1 VYENEFINRFADLM
15 NTTFLPSRVVG
26 MIDSMKSVIEPEM
39 PEHIARWKIPTAM
52 DVWEYFLG
60 VERDFANQRAT
71 FQRDHIRSQFGI
83 TTNIDAT
90 LNVSN
95 DAHGFIKIN
104 TIEIK
109 EGTPGISANPYPW
122 TGTYFSNIPVT
133 LVAIPKPGYVFSN
146 WTGASSSTNPTITI
160 TSATSF
166 GVTAVFVAEPIPTS
180 QPIYFWM
187 MNSAIPNNIPLETL
201 ATTYEPG
208 GLEGVIE
215 YQSCLVGYPFT
226 PADLLN
232 WRKASMERRN
242 SPTEINYIPLANNDL
257 PFATSDMKG
266 LQIKEPLQNGSIGN
280 TMVFNF
286 STVGRRDIKLSFAAI
301 NELTNATGIL
311 IDYSISEGNPV
322 WLTNGL
328 ASATLPLTNSYQL
341 FNIDFS
347 NITAVNNNANFRVRI
362 RFAGVNMTADTG
374 ARISFNNIAV
384 FGTQLPLA
392 VEENALKLYAIYPN
406 PVSEILNVVGLYDSR
421 AINYKLFSIDGKQI
435 KSGSIEN
442 SQLNLSDLSRGLY
455 LLQLESEGNI
465 EIKKISK
472 K

>member
-1 VYENEFINRFADLM
+1 
-15 NTTFLPSRVVG
+15 

-52 DVWEYFLG
+52 NVWEYFLG
-60 VERDFANQRAT
+60 VERDFANQRAA
-71 FQRDHIRSQFGI
+71 FQREHIRSQFGI

-95 DAHGFIKIN
+95 DAHGYIKMN

-109 EGTPGISANPYPW
+109 PGTPGISANPYPW
-122 TGTYFSNIPVT
+122 TGVYFSNIPVT
-133 LVAIPKPGYVFSN
+133 LTAIAKPGYVFSN
-146 WTGASSSTNPTITI
+146 WTGASSSTDATITI

-180 QPIYFWM
+180 QPIYYWM
-187 MNSAIPNNIPLETL
+187 MNSAIANNIPLETL

-208 GLEGVIE
+208 GIEGVIQ

-226 PADLLN
+226 PADLVN

-242 SPTEINYIPLANNDL
+242 SPTDINYIPLANNDL

-266 LQIKEPLQNGSIGN
+266 LQIKEPLQNGSLGN

-286 STVGRRDIKLSFAAI
+286 STFAKKDIKFSFAAI

-311 IDYSISEGNPV
+311 VDYSLNAGDPT
-322 WLTNGL
+322 WTTDGL
-328 ASATLPLTNSYQL
+328 ESSTLPLTNAYQL
-341 FNIDFS
+341 FNVDFS
-347 NITAVNNNANFRVRI
+347 NITAANNNANFRVRL
-362 RFAGVNMTADTG
+362 RFTGTNMTADTG

-384 FGTQLPLA
+384 NGTQLPLA
-392 VEENALKLYAIYPN
+392 VEENSKDLFAIYPN
-406 PVSEILNVVGLYDSR
+406 PVSEVLNIVGLYQSGTV
-421 AINYKLFSIDGKQI
+421 NFKLFSIDGKQI
-435 KSGSIEN
+435 KSGTIDN
-442 SQLNLSDLSRGLY
+442 SQLNVSDLSRGLY
-455 LLQLESEGNI
+455 LLQLESDGKVVTEKI
-465 EIKKISK
+465 IKE
-472 K
+472 